1 MKDILNLNESEKNR
15 IKGLYGINLISEQNT
30 EFLENSYIKPL
41 TDKGYIEVDTINLPD
56 GTYLKRGGGYR
67 IDIQN
72 KDGGAT
78 GYMVVT
84 TGGIRGMHSG
94 TIEIKGNNL
103 PGDIR
108 MYKIMYNE
116 DLKKEP
122 PKAGVITQGDK
133 ARLLYKAFELD
144 NIREMSESDVD
155 AIIQILKKYKGK
167 LDLKSSKYGDVGE
180 PFGL

>member
-15 IKGLYGINLISEQNT
+15 IKGLHGINLISEQNT

-56 GTYLKRGGGYR
+56 GTYQKRGGGYR

-122 PKAGVITQGDK
+122 PKVGGKFDK
-133 ARLLYKAFELD
+133 VKLLFKAFDID
-144 NIREMSESDVD
+144 NVKIMSESDMD
-155 AIIQILKKYKGK
+155 TIIEILKKYKGK